1 MESVRMEMLCDA
13 DYCACNPQAQ
23 ALRGSTTIADC
34 EEIYRRAN
42 EKGDVSDA
50 RNETDE
56 QAV

>member
-42 EKGDVSDA
+42 EKGDVGNDA
-50 RNETDE
+50 DE
-56 QAV
+56 QTA

>member
-1 MESVRMEMLCDA
+1 MEVGFIRKLCDA
-13 DYCACNPQAQ
+13 DFRAISKTAQ
-23 ALRGSTTIADC
+23 GVAKETTITEC